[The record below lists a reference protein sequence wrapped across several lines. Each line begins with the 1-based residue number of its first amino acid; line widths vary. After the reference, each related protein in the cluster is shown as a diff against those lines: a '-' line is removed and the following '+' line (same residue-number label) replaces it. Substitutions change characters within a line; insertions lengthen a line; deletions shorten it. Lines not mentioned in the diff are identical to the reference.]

1 MNLTLKKRL
10 KLFQIACVLFLL
22 LCLSSCRAEI
32 SQELNYSR
40 TWTYAQSRK
49 LGFQCVINS
58 AEEIDAN
65 VINTVLTQISGSAAL
80 EYRKDTCTFA
90 IQEIKV
96 KIGAGEVEFS
106 YDSSQTYTDERDI
119 LRNTPFSVLLN
130 QKFALQFDENGRISE
145 MEGYDAVTEALDRQA
160 GYSETGYQ
168 IKRTFYDYFSE
179 DTLKFLMERITAQIP
194 FREIASDSEIIAEST
209 NILPYGCDF
218 STVFQYNGAAGS
230 SHDFDLSGSVS
241 AKHEYTG
248 ILFDLTGETT
258 GKMKIYESSG
268 SGSPFREGYEQSN
281 LKGTETYE
289 SDGQTVT
296 RNLSLTFSLQYNILN
311 N

>member
-1 MNLTLKKRL
+1 MKKRL
-10 KLFQIACVLFLL
+10 KLFQIASVFLFL
-22 LCLSSCRAEI
+22 LCLSSCRAEV
-32 SQELNYSR
+32 SSGLDYSR

-49 LGFQCVINS
+49 LEFQCVINS

-168 IKRTFYDYFSE
+168 I
-179 DTLKFLMERITAQIP
+179 I
-194 FREIASDSEIIAEST
+194 
-209 NILPYGCDF
+209 
-218 STVFQYNGAAGS
+218 
-230 SHDFDLSGSVS
+230 S
-241 AKHEYTG
+241 AK
-248 ILFDLTGETT
+248 
-258 GKMKIYESSG
+258 
-268 SGSPFREGYEQSN
+268 
-281 LKGTETYE
+281 
-289 SDGQTVT
+289 T
-296 RNLSLTFSLQYNILN
+296 R
-311 N
+311 

>member
-1 MNLTLKKRL
+1 MKTAR
-10 KLFQIACVLFLL
+10 
-22 LCLSSCRAEI
+22 
-32 SQELNYSR
+32 
-40 TWTYAQSRK
+40 
-49 LGFQCVINS
+49 
-58 AEEIDAN
+58 
-65 VINTVLTQISGSAAL
+65 
-80 EYRKDTCTFA
+80 
-90 IQEIKV
+90 
-96 KIGAGEVEFS
+96 
-106 YDSSQTYTDERDI
+106 I
-119 LRNTPFSVLLN
+119 L
-130 QKFALQFDENGRISE
+130 E

-258 GKMKIYESSG
+258 AK
-268 SGSPFREGYEQSN
+268 
-281 LKGTETYE
+281 
-289 SDGQTVT
+289 
-296 RNLSLTFSLQYNILN
+296 
-311 N
+311 